1 MRYYL
6 HAKTC
11 TVCGDVQNILV
22 ASAPSVSTNPN
33 DPQFYTRS
41 AVPQIVADSQCNSV
55 CSGDPQHLCGSG
67 NLLTYYAWN
76 GPAPLYT
83 FGFPTGI
90 AAGQYSLL
98 IGGVVVPLI
107 TSQGVNGKVT
117 FTEKYG
123 SGEPN
128 GTGAYELDLS
138 QLNNFGAA
146 WRTMKGLQTD
156 VFCSAG
162 LTLPDKAGRQVT
174 VGGWAGISNFGVRLY
189 TPDGS
194 AGVPGKNQWQE
205 DSGVLSLQG

>member
-1 MRYYL
+1 M
-6 HAKTC
+6 
-11 TVCGDVQNILV
+11 
-22 ASAPSVSTNPN
+22 
-33 DPQFYTRS
+33 
-41 AVPQIVADSQCNSV
+41 
-55 CSGDPQHLCGSG
+55 
-67 NLLTYYAWN
+67 TYYAWN
-76 GPAPLYT
+76 GPEPLYT
-83 FGFPTGI
+83 FNFPTGT

-107 TSQGVNGKVT
+107 TAQGVNGKVT

-138 QLNNFGAA
+138 QVNNFNAA
-146 WRTMKGLQTD
+146 WRTMTGLETD

-194 AGVPGKNQWQE
+194 PGVPGKNQWQE
-205 DSGVLSLQG
+205 DSGVLSLQGLCFKLHPFQHAVFMNITNFCICHANK